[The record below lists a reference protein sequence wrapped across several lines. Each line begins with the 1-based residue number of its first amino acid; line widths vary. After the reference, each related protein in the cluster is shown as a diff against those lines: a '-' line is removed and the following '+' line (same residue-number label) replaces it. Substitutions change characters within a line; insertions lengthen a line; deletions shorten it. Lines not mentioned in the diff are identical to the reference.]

1 MSKKNSN
8 VILKNG
14 FEGFED
20 LSKIFRSFKK
30 KINLLKR
37 KSFVISLSGGPDSLA
52 LAALA
57 KAYSYEKKI
66 SVYYVL
72 INHNIR
78 KNSYLEAKQVKK
90 LLKKHDINL
99 KIFSNN
105 EKIFKNVQSKA
116 RNIRYNLISNFCKK
130 KNIKVILTAHNLE
143 DQVETFFIRLSRG
156 SGLTGLSSMK
166 IRSKLDNKLTLYRP
180 LLDVRKK
187 SLEKISKKIFGKYF
201 IDPSNKDNKY
211 LRTKIRALKK
221 PLNKS
226 GISYDQIIKSIN
238 NLAAS
243 KNTLDE
249 YLQKISKEAITK
261 SDGIYFVNL
270 IKFKSLNLEIQMTLI
285 NNLIKVIKK
294 NYYNPRS
301 KKVIYLIKNLKSKSY
316 TKSTLAGCEFVR
328 KGHFLRVKKEK
339 IH

>member
-1 MSKKNSN
+1 M
-8 VILKNG
+8 
-14 FEGFED
+14 
-20 LSKIFRSFKK
+20 
-30 KINLLKR
+30 
-37 KSFVISLSGGPDSLA
+37 
-52 LAALA
+52 
-57 KAYSYEKKI
+57 
-66 SVYYVL
+66 
-72 INHNIR
+72 
-78 KNSYLEAKQVKK
+78 
-90 LLKKHDINL
+90 
-99 KIFSNN
+99 
-105 EKIFKNVQSKA
+105 
-116 RNIRYNLISNFCKK
+116 
-130 KNIKVILTAHNLE
+130 TAHNLE

-180 LLDVRKK
+180 LLDVKKK
-187 SLEKISKKIFGKYF
+187 SLKKISKKIFGKYF

-261 SDGIYFVNL
+261 SDGVYFVNL
-270 IKFKSLNLEIQMTLI
+270 IKFKNLNLEIQMTLI

-301 KKVIYLIKNLKSKSY
+301 KKVIYLIKILNLKA
-316 TKSTLAGCEFVR
+316 TLNLPWLVVN
-328 KGHFLRVKKEK
+328 L
-339 IH
+339 